1 MNVVAQA
8 ILLVLCALIMGVC
21 AVGLMYVQY
30 DPGLSWL

>member
-21 AVGLMYVQY
+21 TVGLMYVKY
-30 DPGLSWL
+30 DPGFSWL